1 MVAKE
6 KTNRAQFTTDISDYD
21 DNNETQN
28 LLIRSASGSNLQS
41 VSSM

>member
-6 KTNRAQFTTDISDYD
+6 KTNRAQFTTDISYYD

-28 LLIRSASGSNLQS
+28 LLIRSASAGSNL
-41 VSSM
+41 